1 MNWQNHP
8 ATRSS
13 TKLDLIAEEIRQK
26 IVKNEY
32 PPGSSLPTRTE
43 LEEYFQVSRVT
54 IQRAL
59 DKLMED
65 GFIVAKPGSGTYVA
79 EFPPHLFRYGVV
91 FPYRP
96 SEERRWMPFWSI
108 LRDAALIINE
118 NKLRTKPRKMVVY
131 YSNRGRRDSLEYL
144 ELERD
149 VETHTVAGLI
159 FVSNPLDLVDTPVLM
174 DAGIPRIAITDA
186 EVPASIGVRIRLDA
200 QSFLD
205 KALDYLAAQGRK
217 KIALLTEASGGADNA
232 FCYYFLAGV
241 KQRGLETAP
250 CWMQA
255 LRAVDASWAR
265 NLVHLLMQGEK
276 GTRPDGLIIAHDGLV
291 EHAKAGLIAAGVAV
305 PHDAEV
311 LAHCNFPALAPAV
324 LPIQRLGYD
333 VRQVLRLCIDCI
345 DKIRANQ
352 TTPAVVKVPAVFED
366 EARPP
371 DGDLFARAAAAF
383 EAEADNY

>member
-1 MNWQNHP
+1 MNWQRNP

-32 PPGSSLPTRTE
+32 PPGTSLPTRTE

-79 EFPPHLFRYGVV
+79 EFPPHLCRYGVV

-96 SEERRWMPFWSI
+96 SEERKWMPFWTI

-118 NKLRTKPRKMVVY
+118 NKTAPKPRKMVVY

-149 VETHTVAGLI
+149 VEAHTIAGLI
-159 FVSNPLDLVDTPVLM
+159 FVSNPLDLVDTPALSEP
-174 DAGIPRIAITDA
+174 GIPRLAITDA
-186 EVPASIGVRIRLDA
+186 EVPANIGVRIRLDA

-205 KALDYLAAQGRK
+205 KALDYLAAQRRR

-232 FCYYFLAGV
+232 FCHYFLASV

-255 LRAVDASWAR
+255 LRAADASWAR
-265 NLVHLLMQGEK
+265 NLVHLLMQG
-276 GTRPDGLIIAHDGLV
+276 GPATRPDGLIIAHDSLV
-291 EHAKAGLIAAGVAV
+291 EHAKAGLIAAGAAV
-305 PHDAEV
+305 PHDVEV
-311 LAHCNFPALAPAV
+311 VAHCNFPALGPAV

-333 VRQVLRLCIDCI
+333 VRQVLRLSIDCI
-345 DKIRANQ
+345 DKMRANQ
-352 TTPAVVKVPAVFED
+352 KPPAVVKVPAVFED
-366 EARPP
+366 EARLP
-371 DGDLFARAAAAF
+371 DDDLFARAAAGS
-383 EAEADNY
+383 EAEPDEA